1 MRSLVRTVIAAA
13 LAVLVALVPAAAASA
28 KQPAPAKWAKQ
39 HHFKGHWRKRDA
51 DKDGLANLRE
61 FKLKTDPRR
70 ADTDRDGLRDADEL
84 AVGDDP
90 RVADSNRD
98 GTKDGADHAGVVVSF
113 DGTTLVLRQFHGPR
127 LTATV
132 DADVDCYTAG
142 SSDDH
147 GSIGD
152 DDPAGDDSTA
162 DDDGEFGDDGEDWTT
177 SDDDEGDDLGDDDPS
192 ADAAGAD
199 LVDLGGVS
207 DDDDSADDEEPT
219 CADAGVEPGAVVR
232 SLSVDRDG
240 GALVVYT
247 IELAA

>member
-28 KQPAPAKWAKQ
+28 KQPTPAKWAKK

-70 ADTDRDGLRDADEL
+70 ADTDRDGLKDGDEL

-90 RVADSNRD
+90 SDADSNDD

-132 DADVDCYTAG
+132 DPDVDCYTAG
-142 SSDDH
+142 SSDDDD
-147 GSIGD
+147 SIGD
-152 DDPAGDDSTA
+152 DDPAADDSTA
-162 DDDGEFGDDGEDWTT
+162 NDSDDESGDDGEDWTT
-177 SDDDEGDDLGDDDPS
+177 GDDDTGDDDPS
-192 ADAAGAD
+192 ADAATDD
-199 LVDLGGVS
+199 LVDLTGLS
-207 DDDDSADDEEPT
+207 DDDEPTGDET
-219 CADAGVEPGAVVR
+219 CADAGVETGAVVR
-232 SLSVDRDG
+232 SLSVDRDS
-240 GALVVYT
+240 GALVVYS